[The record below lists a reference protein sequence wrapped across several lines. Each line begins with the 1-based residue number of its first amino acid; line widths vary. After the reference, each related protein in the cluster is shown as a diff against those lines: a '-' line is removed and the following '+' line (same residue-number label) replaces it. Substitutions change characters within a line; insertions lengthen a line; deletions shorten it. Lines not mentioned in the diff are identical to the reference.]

1 MVGFNFLSTVD
12 MSLITLYLP
21 KMGESVMEAVV
32 LHWCVREGEVIMEGA
47 PLLEVATD
55 KVDAEIPAACA
66 GKIKKLLVEKGAVV
80 AIGAPIALLEV
91 ENVVV
96 PSATR
101 EQSFVGL
108 KPVVRVLTPAGHL
121 EARSFPLASFS
132 KVKLTPLAK
141 HMAQKHLI
149 SVDELAKLAG
159 YAKDHRVTKEAILD
173 YLSKRLPI
181 HTNTVDRHLF
191 HETITP
197 LEGDEVV
204 QIDRVRKLIADRM
217 VASKKIAPH
226 VTSFIRADV
235 TELVAWRNQHKA
247 TFEAKYRIK
256 LTYNPIFMA
265 VIARALQRF
274 PLLNAVVVDDRI
286 IKRKHI
292 NIGFAVAL
300 SDGNL
305 LVPVVQQVEQLGL
318 VTLAQQI
325 DALINKARS
334 GTIMPDALTGA
345 SYTISNIGCFDNLM
359 GTPIIVQPQ
368 VAILALG
375 LIEKRPAVVYVE
387 GKETIAVRHELFL
400 SHTYDHR
407 IIDGAIG
414 GGFLKYLAKELASF
428 VSNIEQYPL

>member
-1 MVGFNFLSTVD
+1 

-32 LHWCVREGEVIMEGA
+32 LHWCVSEGEAVVEGA

-55 KVDAEIPAACA
+55 KVDAEIPAAYT
-66 GKIKKLLVEKGAVV
+66 GKIQKLLVKSGEVV

-91 ENVVV
+91 ENRAVLSGADGV
-96 PSATR
+96 
-101 EQSFVGL
+101 SFVGL
-108 KPVVRVLTPAGHL
+108 KPTVAAPTSPDHL
-121 EARSFPLASFS
+121 GAIPSPLPDFA
-132 KVKLTPLAK
+132 KIKLTPLAK
-141 HMAQKHLI
+141 HIAQEHAI
-149 SVDELAKLAG
+149 PPDELERLAA
-159 YAKDHRVTKEAILD
+159 YARDNRVTKEVLLA
-173 YLSKRLPI
+173 YLSKRVP
-181 HTNTVDRHLF
+181 TQVSERHLF
-191 HETITP
+191 SETVAP
-197 LEGDEVV
+197 LAGDEVV
-204 QIDRVRKLIADRM
+204 KMDRVRKLIADRM

-235 TELVAWRNQHKA
+235 TALVAWRNQYKLS
-247 TFEAKYRIK
+247 FEAKYGAK

-265 VIARALQRF
+265 VIARVLQRF
-274 PLLNAVVVDDRI
+274 PILNAVVVGDQI
-286 IKRKHI
+286 IQRKHI

-300 SDGNL
+300 SDGNV

-318 VTLAQQI
+318 ATLACQI
-325 DALINKARS
+325 DALIHQARS
-334 GTIMPDALTGA
+334 GTITPDALSGA
-345 SYTISNIGCFDNLM
+345 SYTVSNIGCFDNLM

-375 LIEKRPAVVYVE
+375 LIEKRPAVVYVH
-387 GKETIAVRHELFL
+387 GKETIAIRDELFL

-428 VSNIEQYPL
+428 VDNIAQYPFT

>member
-1 MVGFNFLSTVD
+1 

-21 KMGESVMEAVV
+21 KMGESVVEAIV
-32 LHWCVREGEVIMEGA
+32 LHWCVKEEEVVMEGA

-55 KVDAEIPAACA
+55 KVDAEIPAAYT
-66 GKIKKLLVEKGAVV
+66 GKIKKLLVHKGEVV
-80 AIGAPIALLEV
+80 AIGAPIVLLEA
-91 ENVVV
+91 ENVAV
-96 PSATR
+96 PSTAHEKYFVTPQPTVVATTR
-101 EQSFVGL
+101 SSNDGAL
-108 KPVVRVLTPAGHL
+108 PVPTHSP
-121 EARSFPLASFS
+121 
-132 KVKLTPLAK
+132 VKLTPVAK
-141 HMAQKHLI
+141 HMAHKHLI
-149 SVDELAKLAG
+149 PSDALARLAG
-159 YAKDHRVTKEAILD
+159 YARDNRVTKAALVD
-173 YLSKRLPI
+173 YLNKRLPMDT
-181 HTNTVDRHLF
+181 HTTDRHLF
-191 HETITP
+191 YETAVP

-204 QIDRVRKLIADRM
+204 QMDRVRKLIANRM

-247 TFEAKYRIK
+247 AFEAKHGIK
-256 LTYNPIFMA
+256 LSYNPIFMA
-265 VIARALQRF
+265 MIARALQHF

-300 SDGNL
+300 PNDNV
-305 LVPVVQQVEQLGL
+305 LVPVVHQVEQLGL
-318 VTLAQQI
+318 VPLARRI
-325 DALINKARS
+325 NALIHQARN

-375 LIEKRPAVVYVE
+375 LIEKRPAVVYVG
-387 GKETIAVRHELFL
+387 GKATIAIRDELFL

-407 IIDGAIG
+407 IIDGATG
-414 GGFLKYLAKELASF
+414 GGFLKYLAKECASF
-428 VSNIEQYPL
+428 VENIKQYPLT

>member
-1 MVGFNFLSTVD
+1 
-12 MSLITLYLP
+12 
-21 KMGESVMEAVV
+21 MGESVMEAIV
-32 LHWCVREGEVIMEGA
+32 LHWCVRDGEGIIEGA
-47 PLLEVATD
+47 PLLEVSTD
-55 KVDAEIPAACA
+55 KVDAEIPAAHA

-80 AIGAPIALLEV
+80 PVGAPIALLEV
-91 ENVVV
+91 ENVAVS
-96 PSATR
+96 SAAGA
-101 EQSFVGL
+101 QSFVDL
-108 KPVVRVLTPAGHL
+108 KPVGQVPIPTHHSDAK
-121 EARSFPLASFS
+121 SFPLESFS

-149 SVDELAKLAG
+149 PADELARLAG
-159 YAKDHRVTKEAILD
+159 CARDDRVTKEAILD
-173 YLSKRLPI
+173 YLSKRVPI
-181 HTNTVDRHLF
+181 HTDTVDRHLF
-191 HETITP
+191 HGTITP

-204 QIDRVRKLIADRM
+204 QMDRVRKLIADRM

-235 TELVAWRNQHKA
+235 TALVTWRNQHKA
-247 TFEAKYRIK
+247 TFEEKYGIK

-274 PLLNAVVVDDRI
+274 PLLNAVVVGDRI
-286 IKRKHI
+286 IKRKHV

-325 DALINKARS
+325 DALIDKARS

-345 SYTISNIGCFDNLM
+345 TYTISNIGCFGNLM

-375 LIEKRPAVVYVE
+375 LIEKRPAVVYFE
-387 GKETIAVRHELFL
+387 EKEAIAIRDELFL

-428 VSNIEQYPL
+428 VNNIEQYPFA

>member
-1 MVGFNFLSTVD
+1 

-21 KMGESVMEAVV
+21 KMGESVMEAIV
-32 LHWCVREGEVIMEGA
+32 LHWYVREEEVVTEGA

-55 KVDAEIPAACA
+55 KVDAEIPAAYA
-66 GKIKKLLVEKGAVV
+66 GKVKKLLVEKGEVV

-91 ENVVV
+91 ESVAV
-96 PSATR
+96 PPVTYEKS
-101 EQSFVGL
+101 GL
-108 KPVVRVLTPAGHL
+108 KPTAAAATLPPNVGATSLPSQA
-121 EARSFPLASFS
+121 FS
-132 KVKLTPLAK
+132 KCKLTPLAK
-141 HMAQKHLI
+141 HIAQKHFI
-149 SVDELAKLAG
+149 PVDVLERLTG
-159 YAKDHRVTKEAILD
+159 YAKDNRVTKEAILA
-173 YLSKRLPI
+173 YLSKRVPI
-181 HTNTVDRHLF
+181 DAHTSDRHLF
-191 HETITP
+191 HVTP

-204 QIDRVRKLIADRM
+204 QMDRVRKLIAERM
-217 VASKKIAPH
+217 VASKRIAPH

-247 TFEAKYRIK
+247 SFEEKYGIK

-265 VIARALQRF
+265 VIARALQLF
-274 PLLNAVVVDDRI
+274 PLLNAVVVDDQI

-300 SDGNL
+300 SDGNV
-305 LVPVVQQVEQLGL
+305 LVPVVHRVEQLGL
-318 VTLAQQI
+318 VALAQQI
-325 DALINKARS
+325 DALIHKARS
-334 GTIMPDALTGA
+334 GTIVPDALTGA

-387 GKETIAVRHELFL
+387 GKETIAIRDELFL

-428 VSNIEQYPL
+428 VDNIEQYPFT